1 MIRAGNRVLYKDGNS
16 SWLVGIVHKG
26 NAEVN
31 EQGIWIPIVPIQF
44 SEMEP
49 DEVPYLQ
56 YAEINQLFTDSVK
69 LDEWMKDYPEY
80 YMTKEQYVQF
90 IKSEEFD
97 KRLED
102 AYFTDGDYV
111 YYPVSKFNES
121 WIMKQPFEH
130 IARFDK

>member
-16 SWLVGIVHKG
+16 SWRVGIVHRG

-31 EQGIWIPIVPIQF
+31 EQGIWLPIVPIEF
-44 SEMEP
+44 SEIEP
-49 DEVPYLQ
+49 DEIPFIQ
-56 YAEINQLFTDSVK
+56 YSEINQLFTDSVK

-90 IKSEEFD
+90 VKSEEFD

-102 AYFTDGDYV
+102 AYFTDGDYI
-111 YYPVSKFNES
+111 YYPVSKFSES

-130 IARFDK
+130 IVRFDK